1 MNQWQKEM
9 ERIARRADSQT
20 EARLRS
26 IFQKTLKTLEEEA
39 EHLLTQDKVK
49 FWQLFRASTLQNMQ
63 DQVGQI
69 LYDNYESVLGESLT
83 YLQLKQ
89 QLGWD
94 EAFYETSQRFN
105 ADFDRI
111 DLNRAYALAT
121 YSEDELADRLSK
133 NLYSNTVQL
142 ADRVVDRME
151 SSLLT
156 GLSSQKIAAELV
168 KDVKDVLQ
176 KELNSEYNKA
186 IRIVRTE
193 NTRIA
198 GQAKQNSLQ
207 HAESLGIEIK
217 KQWVSALDN
226 RTRSSH
232 GHLDGQ
238 TIGVDEYFEIGGDRA
253 LAPGGFSRPENSI
266 NCRCTMISVIEDYKP
281 VTRRIGKELTEYKS
295 YQEWKEAS

>member
-9 ERIARRADSQT
+9 RRIARRADSQT

-39 EHLLTQDKVK
+39 EHLLTQDEIK
-49 FWQLFRASTLQNMQ
+49 FWQLLRASTLQNMQ

-94 EAFYETSQRFN
+94 EAFYETTQRFN

-111 DLNRAYALAT
+111 DLNRAYALAN
-121 YSEDELADRLSK
+121 YSEEELANRLAGR
-133 NLYSNTVQL
+133 LYSNTNEL
-142 ADRVVDRME
+142 ANRVVDKLDRVI
-151 SSLLT
+151 LT
-156 GLSSQKIAAELV
+156 GMSSQKIAKEIMPDI
-168 KDVKDVLQ
+168 KDMLK
-176 KELNSEYNKA
+176 KEVNSEYNKA

-193 NTRIA
+193 NTRIS
-198 GQAKQNSLQ
+198 GEAKQNSLQ
-207 HAESLGIEIK
+207 HAESLGIEMK
-217 KQWVSALDN
+217 KQWVSSLDN

-232 GHLDGQ
+232 GHLDGK
-238 TIGVDEYFEIGGDRA
+238 TIGVDEHFEIGGYRA
-253 LAPGGFSRPENSI
+253 LAPGGFGVAHLDI
-266 NCRCTMISVIEDYKP
+266 NCRCTLISIIEDYEP
-281 VTRRIGKELTEYKS
+281 TTRRIGKELTEYKN
-295 YQEWKEAS
+295 YQEWKAAA